1 MCGKVDRLRNQ
12 ASYRIR
18 LIALGPDLVSGQM
31 KEAAS
36 NMAYV
41 AHECLSIPEVQKC
54 LHSDFSLKFNRVK
67 SVKHHHVLMSK
78 GTAGAAHKAHLEVNL
93 VSFCLF

>member
-1 MCGKVDRLRNQ
+1 
-12 ASYRIR
+12 
-18 LIALGPDLVSGQM
+18 M

-54 LHSDFSLKFNRVK
+54 LHGDLSLKSKCVN
-67 SVKHHHVLMSK
+67 SVKHHHVLMFVPKEVQHMDAAIGCPSREERAGRVKEQERIACVK
-78 GTAGAAHKAHLEVNL
+78 GVGR
-93 VSFCLF
+93 